1 VDGFARGYVNE
12 ADGVAAGE
20 ACDGLRGV
28 TPREERIVI
37 VTDIDVSKE
46 AFEAGT
52 GWEIKPEGACKGD
65 VCVALDQ
72 SGAFDVQF
80 TADQLRM
87 AVVHDAEEGLWA
99 IGPESLGDRAL
110 VTADAPELVLPD
122 LDGNEFRL
130 ATLRGQKV
138 VIVSWAPY

>member
-1 VDGFARGYVNE
+1 M
-12 ADGVAAGE
+12 
-20 ACDGLRGV
+20 
-28 TPREERIVI
+28 I
-37 VTDIDVSKE
+37 VTDIDVNKE

-80 TADQLRM
+80 TADRLRM
-87 AVVHDAEEGLWA
+87 AVVHDADEGLWA

-122 LDGNEFRL
+122 LEGDEFRL
-130 ATLRGQKV
+130 ATLVGQKV
-138 VIVSWAPY
+138 VVVSWAPY